1 MSTGGSKKSRRNRV
15 ADLDPTTKLTKRIW
29 SQIRSSDVLL
39 RVGMCLLAAFVMM
52 LLTRAWL
59 PPLSYRAGDIPRRA
73 ITARVNFEEPNED
86 ATQQARDRAAGQARR
101 VYAHDP
107 EPLDQVRA
115 ALQNVVADLLDEE
128 EYTDEVDSLWTEN
141 FYVTTETLQLP
152 DEADRQEQF
161 KQFQQALSGEGDLEK
176 FEKAIEEALSDVEDH
191 GLLKSLIDL
200 EAEDDSTVD
209 SDFNQVEIRVY
220 PANRPDDQINERV
233 DRVRVRNV
241 LAALPEKL
249 KATLQSEDV
258 VARVDAWLQQKL
270 RLPEAT
276 TLTLDPDAS
285 ALRRKLAIEKI
296 ADVKDL
302 VEADTTM
309 VPAGKPIDQ
318 FAMMELDLEHAAF
331 CAQLTTRDKIGRALA
346 TMGMYFALY
355 TLCGFFIHFRYPK
368 ILENLGQFT
377 GILVLSSVTVAACY
391 WANLWNAE
399 MIPLLLFAMTVAIAF
414 NRELALLF
422 ASAVGLVVVLSLGQG
437 LSPFVILMAAAA
449 TAILLLGRV
458 RSRTKLIYVGCCVGL
473 VAALTTIGVS
483 AVDSQSFSVS
493 LRDAGYFALWGVLSG
508 FAMAGLL
515 PFVEY
520 LFGVITDL
528 SLLELGDA
536 AHPLLQELVRR
547 APGTYNHSINVASMA
562 EAAAESIGAQGLL
575 VRVGAY
581 FHDIG
586 KMFKPQY
593 FVENQS
599 EGDNR
604 HDSLVPAM
612 STLIIIAH
620 VKDGADLARQHHLPL
635 PMIDFILQH
644 HGTTLVEYFYNRAS
658 QQSEDN
664 PDGEAVD
671 ENTFRYPGPK
681 PQTKEAGIL
690 MLADAVESASRVLV
704 EPTPAR
710 IESLIEELTMK
721 RLLDGQLD
729 ESGLT
734 LQEVRTVQE
743 SLAKSLTAV
752 YHGRVKYPDQRT
764 A

>member
-1 MSTGGSKKSRRNRV
+1 MR
-15 ADLDPTTKLTKRIW
+15 A
-29 SQIRSSDVLL
+29 
-39 RVGMCLLAAFVMM
+39 GMCLLAALVMM
-52 LLTRAWL
+52 LVTRAWV
-59 PPLSYRAGDIPRRA
+59 PPQAYREGDVPRRA
-73 ITARVNFEEPNED
+73 IAARVDFEERNPDE
-86 ATQQARDRAAGQARR
+86 TQRARDQAARQARR
-101 VYAHDP
+101 VYRHDP
-107 EPLDQVRA
+107 EPLRQLRAELKNIIVELRQV
-115 ALQNVVADLLDEE
+115 E
-128 EYTDEVDSLWTEN
+128 EYTPETNKLWKEN
-141 FYVTTETLQLP
+141 FYIDSATQPVPDDDDLQVQFNQF
-152 DEADRQEQF
+152 RQAF
-161 KQFQQALSGEGDLEK
+161 DGDGELAK
-176 FEKAIEEALSDVEDH
+176 FEQAIEEAFEDIEQH
-191 GLLKSLIDL
+191 GLLDSLIEPSTDV
-200 EAEDDSTVD
+200 ESEDKRPVSQVV
-209 SDFNQVEIRVY
+209 SPEFNQAEIRVY
-220 PANRPDDQINERV
+220 PIRKPDDERIEPV
-233 DRVRVRNV
+233 DHV
-241 LAALPEKL
+241 LLDDVLPTLSKKL
-249 KATLQSEDV
+249 KAGLQSNDI
-258 VARVDAWLQQKL
+258 VARVDAWLRL
-270 RLPEAT
+270 RLANAT
-276 TLTLDPDAS
+276 TLTLDPERTAE
-285 ALRRKLAIEKI
+285 RKKTAVEKVEDVYDLI
-296 ADVKDL
+296 AKNTPL
-302 VEADTTM
+302 V
-309 VPAGKPIDQ
+309 VAGAPID
-318 FAMMELDLEHAAF
+318 EDDLIRLDLEHVAF
-331 CAQLTTRDKIGRALA
+331 CAQQTPGQKFGRAMA
-346 TMGMYFALY
+346 TLGMYFALY
-355 TLCGFFIHFRYPK
+355 TLCGFFIYFRYPK
-368 ILENLGQFT
+368 ILENLGQLI
-377 GILVLSSVTVAACY
+377 GILGLSVVTVSACY
-391 WANLWNAE
+391 WLNLWNAE
-399 MIPLLLFAMTVAIAF
+399 LIPLLLFAMTIAIAF

-422 ASAVGLVVVLSLGQG
+422 ASALGLVVVLSLGQG

-449 TAILLLGRV
+449 TAVLLLGRV

-483 AVDSQSFSVS
+483 VVDSQAFSVS
-493 LRDAGYFALWGVLSG
+493 LTDAGYFALAGIVSG
-508 FAMAGLL
+508 FAMTGLL
-515 PFVEY
+515 PFVENI
-520 LFGVITDL
+520 FGIITDI

-586 KMFKPQY
+586 KIFKPQY
-593 FVENQS
+593 FVENQGD
-599 EGDNR
+599 GDNR

-644 HGTTLVEYFYNRAS
+644 HGTTLVEYFYKRAS
-658 QQSEDN
+658 QQSEEN
-664 PDGEAVD
+664 PDGEEVD

-681 PQTKEAGIL
+681 PQTREAGIL
-690 MLADAVESASRVLV
+690 MLADTVESASRVLV

>member
-15 ADLDPTTKLTKRIW
+15 ADLDPTTKLTSRIW
-29 SQIRSSDVLL
+29 QQIRSGDVLL
-39 RVGMCLLAAFVMM
+39 RVGMCMLAALIMM
-52 LLTRAWL
+52 LVTHAWV
-59 PPLSYRAGDIPRRA
+59 PPVAFREGDVPRRA
-73 ITARVNFEEPNED
+73 ITARVDFETPNPV
-86 ATQQARDRAAGQARR
+86 ATDRARVQAARQARR
-101 VYAHDP
+101 VYSHDP
-107 EPLDQVRA
+107 EPLKQLRA
-115 ALQNVVADLLDEE
+115 ELKHVIVGLMDEK
-128 EYTDEVDSLWTEN
+128 EYSDDVDTRWRDN
-141 FYVTTETLQLP
+141 FYVATETLPVP
-152 DEADRQEQF
+152 DKDIRQEQF
-161 KQFQQALSGEGDLEK
+161 TQFRQALAGDGELAK
-176 FEKAIEEALSDVEDH
+176 FEEGVANALKDVEDH
-191 GLLKSLIDL
+191 GLLNYLVEPGADG
-200 EAEDDSTVD
+200 ETATGPE
-209 SDFNQVEIRVY
+209 FNQLEIRVY
-220 PANRPDDQINERV
+220 PAGHPDDQINEPV
-233 DRVRVRNV
+233 DRV
-241 LAALPEKL
+241 LLTDIAATLPTKL
-249 KATLQSEDV
+249 KKTLQSDDV
-258 VARVDAWLQQKL
+258 VARVDTWLRKN
-270 RLPEAT
+270 LPEAT
-276 TLTLDPDAS
+276 TLTLDSDLTSKRKQEAVDKVDYVNDPIAVDT
-285 ALRRKLAIEKI
+285 ALVTAGSVIS
-296 ADVKDL
+296 KDDL
-302 VEADTTM
+302 NLLT
-309 VPAGKPIDQ
+309 
-318 FAMMELDLEHAAF
+318 LEHNAF
-331 CAQLTTRDKIGRALA
+331 CQELTASQRIARALA
-346 TMGMYFALY
+346 TLGMYFALY
-355 TLCGFFIHFRYPK
+355 TLCGVFIHFRYPK
-368 ILENLGQFT
+368 ILRNLGEFV
-377 GILVLSSVTVAACY
+377 GILSLSTATVAICF
-391 WANLWNAE
+391 WANPWNAE

-422 ASAVGLVVVLSLGQG
+422 VAAVGLVVVLSLGQG
-437 LSPFVILMAAAA
+437 LSPFVILMAASA
-449 TAILLLGRV
+449 TAALLLGRV

-473 VAALTTIGVS
+473 VAALTTIGVGI
-483 AVDSQSFSVS
+483 VDSQAFSVS
-493 LRDAGYFALWGVLSG
+493 LSDAGYFALWGIVSG
-508 FAMAGLL
+508 FAMLGLL
-515 PFVEY
+515 PFVENI
-520 LFGVITDL
+520 FGVITDL

-575 VRVGAY
+575 LRVGAY

-593 FVENQS
+593 FVENQGD
-599 EGDNR
+599 GDNR
-604 HDSLVPAM
+604 HDALVPAM

-644 HGTTLVEYFYNRAS
+644 HGTTLVEYFYKRAS
-658 QQSEDN
+658 QQSEEN
-664 PDGEAVD
+664 PDGEEVD

-681 PQTKEAGIL
+681 PQTREAGIL

>member
-1 MSTGGSKKSRRNRV
+1 MSTGSSKKSRRDRV
-15 ADLDPTTKLTKRIW
+15 ADLDPTTKLTSRIW
-29 SQIRSSDVLL
+29 QQIRSGDVLL
-39 RVGMCLLAAFVMM
+39 RASLCFLAALIMM
-52 LLTRAWL
+52 LVTHAWV
-59 PPLSYRAGDIPRRA
+59 PPLAYRDGDNPRRA
-73 ITARVNFEEPNED
+73 IAARVDFEVRNPSKTRE
-86 ATQQARDRAAGQARR
+86 ARNHAARQARR
-101 VYAHDP
+101 VYQHDP
-107 EPLDQVRA
+107 EPLRQLRA
-115 ALQNVVADLLDEE
+115 ELKHVVVGIIDEK
-128 EYTDEVDSLWTEN
+128 EYTEDADTRWREN
-141 FYVTTETLQLP
+141 FYVETEVLEVP
-152 DEADRQEQF
+152 DEDIRQEQYQ
-161 KQFQQALSGEGDLEK
+161 QFRQALTADGALAK
-176 FEKAIEEALSDVEDH
+176 FEKAVEEALADVEKH
-191 GLLKSLIDL
+191 GLLDFLI
-200 EAEDDSTVD
+200 APSEDGETATGPE
-209 SDFNQVEIRVY
+209 FNQVEIRVY
-220 PANRPDDQINERV
+220 PAAHPDDQINEPV
-233 DRVRVRNV
+233 DRVLLTDV
-241 LAALPEKL
+241 LTTLPEKL
-249 KATLQSEDV
+249 KSTLQSDDV
-258 VARVDAWLQQKL
+258 VARVEAWLRKN
-270 RLPEAT
+270 LPEAI
-276 TLTLDPDAS
+276 TLTLDPDRTAERKKEAVDKVAYVNDPIATDT
-285 ALRRKLAIEKI
+285 ALVAAGI
-296 ADVKDL
+296 VVNKDNLSLL
-302 VEADTTM
+302 V
-309 VPAGKPIDQ
+309 
-318 FAMMELDLEHAAF
+318 LEHDAF
-331 CAQLTTRDKIGRALA
+331 CAKLTTGQKLGRALA
-346 TMGMYFALY
+346 TLGMYIALY
-355 TLCGFFIHFRYPK
+355 TLCGFFIHYRYPK
-368 ILENLGQFT
+368 ILQNVAQFLGLLT
-377 GILVLSSVTVAACY
+377 LSTAAVAICY
-391 WANLWNAE
+391 WANFWNAE

-422 ASAVGLVVVLSLGQG
+422 VSAVGLVVVLSLGQG

-449 TAILLLGRV
+449 TAVLLLGRV
-458 RSRTKLIYVGCCVGL
+458 RSRTKLIYVGCSVGL
-473 VAALTTIGVS
+473 VAALTTIGVGI
-483 AVDSQSFSVS
+483 VDSQSFSVS
-493 LRDAGYFALWGVLSG
+493 FKDAGYFALWGVVSG
-508 FAMAGLL
+508 FTMLGLL
-515 PFVEY
+515 PFVENI
-520 LFGVITDL
+520 FGVITDI

-644 HGTTLVEYFYNRAS
+644 HGTTLVEYFYKRAS
-658 QQSEDN
+658 QQSEEN
-664 PDGEAVD
+664 PDADEVD

-681 PQTKEAGIL
+681 PQTREAGIM

-734 LQEVRTVQE
+734 LQEVRTVQD